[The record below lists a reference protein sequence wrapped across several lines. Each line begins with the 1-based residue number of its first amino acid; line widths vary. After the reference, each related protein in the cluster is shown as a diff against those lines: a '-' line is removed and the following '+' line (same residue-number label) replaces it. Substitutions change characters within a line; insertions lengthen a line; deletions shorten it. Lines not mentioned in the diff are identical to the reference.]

1 MGMYSVGVRGG
12 KSINNMFFVLFFL
25 TIAPPLPG
33 IHLRVI
39 VVHFP
44 ECLDAVSSKQ
54 SAIIDQ

>member
-1 MGMYSVGVRGG
+1 MGVRGG